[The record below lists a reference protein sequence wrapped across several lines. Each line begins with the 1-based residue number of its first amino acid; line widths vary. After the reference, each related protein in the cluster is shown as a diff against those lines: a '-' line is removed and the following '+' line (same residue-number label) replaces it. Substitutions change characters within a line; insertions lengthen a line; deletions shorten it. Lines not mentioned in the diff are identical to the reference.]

1 MFSDL
6 IKSTKTPTKTKTD
19 ADKKA
24 ADARVEELLA
34 QLFKKGEGAEMESEG
49 EGESAEM
56 ESEGEGAEMDKGGAM
71 AWRRKLTERAKSLV
85 SPTEEEANG
94 AAVKACGDGY
104 KGGEMKKAEE
114 EEGSMSEDTD
124 REEEPRKEEPRKEEP
139 RKEEGAEEE
148 GAEDMSREAMLE
160 RVEAMLE
167 GLSDEELSDFLSSR
181 EVKKALAQSV
191 FSAMTAAQLAE
202 IMSPEQANGAELAE
216 PVESV
221 EG

>member
-34 QLFKKGEGAEMESEG
+34 QLFKKGEGAEMESEE
-49 EGESAEM
+49 EGAEM
-56 ESEGEGAEMDKGGAM
+56 EGAEMDKGGAM

-94 AAVKACGDGY
+94 EVVKACGDGY
-104 KGGEMKKAEE
+104 KGDMKKAEDEEPRE
-114 EEGSMSEDTD
+114 EEDNMSEDTD
-124 REEEPRKEEPRKEEP
+124 REEEPRQE
-139 RKEEGAEEE
+139 EEGAEEE

-202 IMSPEQANGAELAE
+202 VMSPEQANGATLAE
-216 PVESV
+216 PI

>member
-6 IKSTKTPTKTKTD
+6 LKSTKTPVKTKTD

-34 QLFKKGEGAEMESEG
+34 QLFEKGEGAEMESEG
-49 EGESAEM
+49 EGAEM

-71 AWRRKLTERAKSLV
+71 AWRRQLTERAKSLM
-85 SPTEEEANG
+85 SPTEEEVNG
-94 AAVKACGDGY
+94 AAMKACGDGY
-104 KGGEMKKAEE
+104 KGGKMKKAEE
-114 EEGSMSEDTD
+114 EEGDMSEEELPREDTD
-124 REEEPRKEEPRKEEP
+124 REEEEEPRKEE
-139 RKEEGAEEE
+139 EGAEEMNR
-148 GAEDMSREAMLE
+148 GAMLE

-167 GLSDEELSDFLSSR
+167 GLSDEELSDFLASR

-191 FSAMTAAQLAE
+191 FSAMTTAQLAE
-202 IMSPEQANGAELAE
+202 VMSPEEANGATLAE
-216 PVESV
+216 PLESA

>member
-6 IKSTKTPTKTKTD
+6 IKKSTKTPTPTKTD

-24 ADARVEELLA
+24 ADERVEELLA
-34 QLFKKGEGAEMESEG
+34 QLFKKGESDEMESEG
-49 EGESAEM
+49 EGAEM
-56 ESEGEGAEMDKGGAM
+56 ESESEGAEMDKGGAM
-71 AWRRKLTERAKSLV
+71 AWRRKLTERAKSLM
-85 SPTEEEANG
+85 SPTEEEAN
-94 AAVKACGDGY
+94 GDGY
-104 KGGEMKKAEE
+104 KGGEMKKGDEEGDMSE
-114 EEGSMSEDTD
+114 EEGSMSEDTA
-124 REEEPRKEEPRKEEP
+124 REEEPRQ
-139 RKEEGAEEE
+139 EEE

-167 GLSDEELSDFLSSR
+167 GLSDEELSDFLASR

-202 IMSPEQANGAELAE
+202 VMNPEEANGAQLAE
-216 PVESV
+216 PLESG